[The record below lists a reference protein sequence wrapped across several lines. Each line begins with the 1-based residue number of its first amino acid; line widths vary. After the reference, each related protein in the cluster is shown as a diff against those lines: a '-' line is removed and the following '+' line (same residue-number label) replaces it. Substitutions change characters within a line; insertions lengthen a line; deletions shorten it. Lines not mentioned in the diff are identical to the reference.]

1 MHPYL
6 RKMGDFKDLGVN
18 KELLKAV
25 EDMGFV
31 SPTAV
36 QEQAIPYLLKGKKDL
51 VALAQTGTGKTA
63 AFGLP
68 CIQLVDR
75 KIKDVQTII
84 LCPTRELCIQISKD
98 LMKFAKH
105 LDYVKIVA
113 VYGGTSIENQIKSIK
128 RGVQIIVG
136 TPGRT
141 KDLINRRVLKLDIV
155 NKVVLD
161 EADEMLSMG
170 FKEDLNY
177 ILDTTSK
184 NRQTM
189 LFSATMSRE
198 VRSISKKFMKDAE
211 EITVEKL
218 NSGAKNVEHHV
229 YNVNSRDKYDTLKRI
244 ADFNPDIY
252 GIVFCRTRRETQQ
265 IANKFMDD
273 GYNADAI
280 HGELSQSQ
288 RDDVMSKFRQKSL
301 QILIA
306 TDVAARGLDVDSLTH
321 VINYSLPDDPEVYTH
336 RSGRTGRAGK
346 NGISIAISNS
356 REGRKLK
363 SIENK
368 SQINFLKKD
377 VPSGK
382 DICSKQLF
390 KLIERIQ
397 KVKVDE
403 KQIEPFLEDIYSK
416 LEMLSREE
424 LIKHFVSAEFNK
436 FLDYY
441 NKSKDVKNES
451 KKDDRSENRKPF
463 NERSSNR
470 ESFVNFSINI
480 GRKNGVSPIELI
492 SLVNRA
498 LKSNEIEIGGID
510 IRESY
515 TIFEIDGSV
524 KNDLIKKIPKI
535 DFNGN
540 DLSIKETEEKVERK
554 FSKQKKSKSYSSDRR
569 SRNNSERDFKSK
581 GNFRSNRNNKRKKNR
596 F

>member
-1 MHPYL
+1 
-6 RKMGDFKDLGVN
+6 MGNFKDLGVN
-18 KELLKAV
+18 KGLLKAV
-25 EDMGFV
+25 EEMGFV

-51 VALAQTGTGKTA
+51 IALAQTGTGKTA

-68 CIQLVDR
+68 CIQHVDR
-75 KIKDVQTII
+75 KVKDVQTII

-98 LMKFAKH
+98 LIKFARH
-105 LDYVKIVA
+105 TDYVKIVA

-128 RGVQIIVG
+128 KGVQIIVG

-198 VRSISKKFMKDAE
+198 IRSISKKFMRDAE

-218 NSGAKNVEHHV
+218 NSGAKNVEHHI
-229 YNVNSRDKYDTLKRI
+229 YNVNSSDKYDTLKRI

-265 IANKFMDD
+265 IANKFMND

-368 SQINFLKKD
+368 SQINFIRKD

-390 KLIERIQ
+390 KLIEKIQ

-416 LEMLSREE
+416 LESLSRED

-441 NKSKDVKNES
+441 NKSKDVKNEN
-451 KKDDRSENRKPF
+451 KRNDKGDNRKPF

-470 ESFVNFSINI
+470 DSFINFSINI

-515 TIFEIDGSV
+515 TIFEIDGSI
-524 KNDLIKKIPKI
+524 KNDLIKKISKI

-540 DLSIKETEEKVERK
+540 SLSIKQTEEKVEKR
-554 FSKQKKSKSYSSDRR
+554 FSKDK
-569 SRNNSERDFKSK
+569 
-581 GNFRSNRNNKRKKNR
+581 KRKKHIINGGGGGM
-596 F
+596 

>member
-1 MHPYL
+1 
-6 RKMGDFKDLGVN
+6 MGNFKDLGIIN
-18 KELLKAV
+18 ELLKAV
-25 EDMGFV
+25 EEIGFV
-31 SPTAV
+31 KPTAV

-51 VALAQTGTGKTA
+51 IALAQTGTGKTA

-68 CIQLVDR
+68 CIQQIDSKVR
-75 KIKDVQTII
+75 DVQTII

-98 LMKFAKH
+98 LMHFAKH

-128 RGVQIIVG
+128 KGVQIIVG

-177 ILDTTSK
+177 ILNTTSK

-189 LFSATMSRE
+189 LFSATMSGE

-211 EITVEKL
+211 EITVQKL

-265 IANKFMDD
+265 IANKFIED

-288 RDDVMSKFRQKSL
+288 RDDVMAKFRQKSL

-356 REGRKLK
+356 RESRKLK

-368 SQINFLKKD
+368 SQINFLRKD

-390 KLIERIQ
+390 KLIEKIQ

-403 KQIEPFLEDIYSK
+403 KQIKPFLEDIYQK
-416 LEMLSREE
+416 LEPLSRED

-436 FLDYY
+436 FLKYY
-441 NKSKDVKNES
+441 NKSRDIKNETKGGDKNDNRKS
-451 KKDDRSENRKPF
+451 FSDRSG
-463 NERSSNR
+463 SR
-470 ESFVNFSINI
+470 ESFINFSINI
-480 GRKNGVSPIELI
+480 GRKNGVTPIELI
-492 SLVNRA
+492 SLINRA
-498 LKSNEIEIGGID
+498 LKTNEIEIGGID

-524 KNDLIKKIPKI
+524 KKDLINKITKI
-535 DFNGN
+535 DFKGN
-540 DLSIKETEEKVERK
+540 NLSIKETKEEVEKK
-554 FSKQKKSKSYSSDRR
+554 FSKQKKRNSYSPGRR
-569 SRNNSERDFKSK
+569 NRNDSNRNFKSK
-581 GNFRSNRNNKRKKNR
+581 ENFRSKRKSKGKKNR

>member
-1 MHPYL
+1 
-6 RKMGDFKDLGVN
+6 MGNFKDLGVN
-18 KELLKAV
+18 KGLLKAV
-25 EDMGFV
+25 EEMGFV

-36 QEQAIPYLLKGKKDL
+36 QELAIPYLLNGKKDL
-51 VALAQTGTGKTA
+51 IALAQTGTGKTA

-68 CIQLVDR
+68 CIQHVDR
-75 KIKDVQTII
+75 KVKDVQTIV

-113 VYGGTSIENQIKSIK
+113 VYGGTSIENQIKFIK
-128 RGVQIIVG
+128 KGVQIIVG

-189 LFSATMSRE
+189 LFSATMSKE
-198 VRSISKKFMKDAE
+198 VRSISKKYMKDAE
-211 EITVEKL
+211 EITVERL

-229 YNVNSRDKYDTLKRI
+229 YNVNSKDKYDTLKRI

-265 IANKFMDD
+265 IANKFMND

-368 SQINFLKKD
+368 SQINFIRKD

-397 KVKVDE
+397 KVKVDQ

-416 LEMLSREE
+416 LESLSRED

-441 NKSKDVKNES
+441 NKSKDVKSEN
-451 KKDDRSENRKPF
+451 KRNDKGENRKPF

-470 ESFVNFSINI
+470 NSFINFSINI

-492 SLVNRA
+492 SLINRA

-515 TIFEIDGSV
+515 TIFEIDGSI

-540 DLSIKETEEKVERK
+540 SLSLKQTEEKVEKR
-554 FSKQKKSKSYSSDRR
+554 FSKEKKKKRYSSAKRN
-569 SRNNSERDFKSK
+569 RNNSERDYKTK
-581 GNFRSNRNNKRKKNR
+581 GNFRNKRKNKR

>member
-1 MHPYL
+1 
-6 RKMGDFKDLGVN
+6 MGNFKDLGIN
-18 KELLKAV
+18 KGLLMAV
-25 EDMGFV
+25 EEMGFT

-51 VALAQTGTGKTA
+51 IALAQTGTGKTA

-68 CIQLVDR
+68 CIQQVDP
-75 KIKDVQTII
+75 KIKHVQTII

-98 LMKFAKH
+98 LLKFAKH
-105 LDYVKIVA
+105 LDYVKIIA

-128 RGVQIIVG
+128 RGVQIVVG

-141 KDLINRRVLKLDIV
+141 KDLIKRRVLKLDIV

-177 ILDTTSK
+177 ILNTTSE

-252 GIVFCRTRRETQQ
+252 GIVFCRTRRETQD
-265 IANKFMDD
+265 IANKFMND

-280 HGELSQSQ
+280 HGELSQGQ
-288 RDDVMSKFRQKSL
+288 RDEVMSKFRDKSL

-346 NGISIAISNS
+346 SGISIAISNS

-368 SQINFLKKD
+368 SQINFIRQE

-382 DICSKQLF
+382 EICSKQLL
-390 KLIERIQ
+390 KLIEKIQ

-403 KQIEPFLEDIYSK
+403 KQIEPFLEDIYLK
-416 LEMLSREE
+416 LESLSRED

-441 NKSKDVKNES
+441 NNSKDVKSET
-451 KKDDRSENRKPF
+451 KSENRSEDRKPF
-463 NERSSNR
+463 KERSRSRTDFSNL
-470 ESFVNFSINI
+470 SVNI
-480 GRKNGVSPIELI
+480 GRTNGVTPIELI
-492 SLVNRA
+492 SLVNRII
-498 LKSNEIEIGGID
+498 KSNEIEIGAID

-515 TIFEIDGSV
+515 SIFEIDAKAES
-524 KNDLIKKIPKI
+524 DLIKKGPKI
-535 DFNGN
+535 NFNGVS
-540 DLSIKETEEKVERK
+540 LEIKISKEKVERK
-554 FSKQKKSKSYSSDRR
+554 FQRDKKSKSNFKSKRSGSQREFKGRSDRR
-569 SRNNSERDFKSK
+569 SKNNGRYN
-581 GNFRSNRNNKRKKNR
+581 G
-596 F
+596 

>member
-1 MHPYL
+1 
-6 RKMGDFKDLGVN
+6 MGNFKDLGVN
-18 KELLKAV
+18 KGLLKAV
-25 EDMGFV
+25 EEMGFV

-51 VALAQTGTGKTA
+51 IALAQTGTGKTA

-68 CIQLVDR
+68 CIQHVDR
-75 KIKDVQTII
+75 KVKDVQTII

-98 LMKFAKH
+98 LIKFARH
-105 LDYVKIVA
+105 TDYVKIVA

-128 RGVQIIVG
+128 KGVQIIVG

-198 VRSISKKFMKDAE
+198 IRSISKKFMRDAE

-218 NSGAKNVEHHV
+218 NSGAKNVEHHI
-229 YNVNSRDKYDTLKRI
+229 YNVNSSDKYDTLKRI

-265 IANKFMDD
+265 IANKFMND

-368 SQINFLKKD
+368 SQINFIRKD

-390 KLIERIQ
+390 KLIEKIQ
-397 KVKVDE
+397 KVKVDD
-403 KQIEPFLEDIYSK
+403 KQIEPFLHDIYSK
-416 LEMLSREE
+416 LESLSRED

-441 NKSKDVKNES
+441 NKSKDVKNEN
-451 KKDDRSENRKPF
+451 KRNDKGDNRKPF

-470 ESFVNFSINI
+470 DSFINFSINI

-515 TIFEIDGSV
+515 TIFEIDGSI
-524 KNDLIKKIPKI
+524 KNDLIKKISKI

-540 DLSIKETEEKVERK
+540 SLSIKQTEEKVEKR
-554 FSKQKKSKSYSSDRR
+554 FSKDKKRKKYSSGRR
-569 SRNNSERDFKSK
+569 NRNSFDKDKSM
-581 GNFRSNRNNKRKKNR
+581 GNFRSKRKNKKKNKRY
-596 F
+596 

>member
-1 MHPYL
+1 
-6 RKMGDFKDLGVN
+6 MGNFKDLGIN
-18 KELLKAV
+18 KGLLKSI
-25 EDMGFV
+25 EELGFE
-31 SPTAV
+31 SPTPV
-36 QEQAIPYLLKGKKDL
+36 QEQAIPILLKDKTDL
-51 VALAQTGTGKTA
+51 IALAQTGTGKTA

-68 CIQLVDR
+68 SIQQIDP
-75 KIKDVQTII
+75 KIKNVQTII

-98 LMKFAKH
+98 LLTYSKY

-128 RGVQIIVG
+128 KGVQIVVG

-141 KDLINRRVLKLDIV
+141 KDLIKRRVLKLDIV
-155 NKVVLD
+155 NRVVLD

-177 ILDTTSK
+177 ILDTTSE

-198 VRSISKKFMKDAE
+198 VRSISKKFMKDSK

-244 ADFNPDIY
+244 ADFNPSIY
-252 GIVFCRTRRETQQ
+252 GIVFCRTRRETQD
-265 IANKFMDD
+265 IANKFMND

-288 RDDVMSKFRQKSL
+288 RDEVMSRFRDKSL

-368 SQINFLKKD
+368 SQINFIRKD

-382 DICSKQLF
+382 EICSKQLF
-390 KLIERIQ
+390 KLIEKIE

-403 KQIEPFLEDIYSK
+403 KQIEPFLPDIYSK
-416 LEMLSREE
+416 LEWLSRED

-441 NKSKDVKNES
+441 NKSKDIKSES
-451 KKDDRSENRKPF
+451 KKADKSFGEKSRRRRTDF
-463 NERSSNR
+463 SNL
-470 ESFVNFSINI
+470 SINI
-480 GRKNGVSPIELI
+480 GRKNGVTPIELI
-492 SLVNRA
+492 SLVNRVV
-498 LKSNEIEIGGID
+498 KSNEMEIGAID

-515 TIFEIDGSV
+515 TIFEIDSQV
-524 KNDLIKKIPKI
+524 EKDLMKNTSKVDFDGVDLI
-535 DFNGN
+535 
-540 DLSIKETEEKVERK
+540 IKESKEKAERK
-554 FSKQKKSKSYSSDRR
+554 FQRDKNNKSSFNKGKKRR
-569 SRNNSERDFKSK
+569 GDFDKGFK
-581 GNFRSNRNNKRKKNR
+581 GNSGRKNKKKGRYNN
-596 F
+596 

>member
-1 MHPYL
+1 
-6 RKMGDFKDLGVN
+6 MGNFKDLGVN
-18 KELLKAV
+18 KGLLKAV
-25 EDMGFV
+25 EEMGFV

-36 QEQAIPYLLKGKKDL
+36 QELAIPYLLKGKKDL
-51 VALAQTGTGKTA
+51 IALAQTGTGKTA

-68 CIQLVDR
+68 CIQHVDR
-75 KIKDVQTII
+75 KVKDVQTIV

-128 RGVQIIVG
+128 KGVQIIVG

-189 LFSATMSRE
+189 LFSATMSKE
-198 VRSISKKFMKDAE
+198 VRSISKKYMKDAE
-211 EITVEKL
+211 EITVERL

-229 YNVNSRDKYDTLKRI
+229 YNVNSKDKYDTLKRI

-265 IANKFMDD
+265 IANKFMND

-368 SQINFLKKD
+368 SQINFIRKD

-397 KVKVDE
+397 KVKVDQ

-416 LEMLSREE
+416 LESLSRED

-436 FLDYY
+436 L
-441 NKSKDVKNES
+441 SLIHI
-451 KKDDRSENRKPF
+451 SEPTRP
-463 NERSSNR
+463 
-470 ESFVNFSINI
+470 
-480 GRKNGVSPIELI
+480 
-492 SLVNRA
+492 
-498 LKSNEIEIGGID
+498 
-510 IRESY
+510 Y
-515 TIFEIDGSV
+515 
-524 KNDLIKKIPKI
+524 
-535 DFNGN
+535 
-540 DLSIKETEEKVERK
+540 
-554 FSKQKKSKSYSSDRR
+554 
-569 SRNNSERDFKSK
+569 
-581 GNFRSNRNNKRKKNR
+581 
-596 F
+596 

>member
-1 MHPYL
+1 
-6 RKMGDFKDLGVN
+6 MGDFKDLGVN
-18 KELLKAV
+18 KGLLKAV
-25 EDMGFV
+25 EEMGFV

-51 VALAQTGTGKTA
+51 IALAQTGTGKTA

-68 CIQLVDR
+68 CIQHVDR
-75 KIKDVQTII
+75 KVKDVQTIV

-128 RGVQIIVG
+128 KGVQIIVG

-198 VRSISKKFMKDAE
+198 VRSISKKYMKDAE
-211 EITVEKL
+211 EITVERL

-229 YNVNSRDKYDTLKRI
+229 YNVNSKDKYDTLKRI

-265 IANKFMDD
+265 IANKFMND

-368 SQINFLKKD
+368 SQINFIRKD

-397 KVKVDE
+397 KVKVDQ

-416 LEMLSREE
+416 LESLSRED

-441 NKSKDVKNES
+441 NKSKDVKNEN
-451 KKDDRSENRKPF
+451 KRNDKGENRKPF

-470 ESFVNFSINI
+470 NSFINFSINI

-492 SLVNRA
+492 SLINRA

-515 TIFEIDGSV
+515 TIFEIDGSI

-540 DLSIKETEEKVERK
+540 SLSIKQTEEKVEKR
-554 FSKQKKSKSYSSDRR
+554 FSKEKKKKRYSSAKRN
-569 SRNNSERDFKSK
+569 RNNSERDYKTK
-581 GNFRSNRNNKRKKNR
+581 GNFRNKRKNKRKNKR